1 MGSIGQNSVFQNMV
15 KLKIQFKGITKFNN
29 IVANFLLADPSP
41 SLGDG
46 VSRSKL
52 NFFQI
57 IVMLHIKLKRIT
69 NAENGHCRGHGST
82 LPHTNLTH
90 FARCT
95 LGLNRHFYLKYF
107 MRLLLAL
114 LRASHPENI
123 D

>member
-1 MGSIGQNSVFQNMV
+1 MGSIGQNSVFQNIV

-29 IVANFLLADPSP
+29 IVANILPADPSP

-69 NAENGHCRGHGST
+69 NAENGHFRGHGST
-82 LPHTNLTH
+82 LPRTNLTH
-90 FARCT
+90 FTWST

-107 MRLLLAL
+107 MRSLLAS